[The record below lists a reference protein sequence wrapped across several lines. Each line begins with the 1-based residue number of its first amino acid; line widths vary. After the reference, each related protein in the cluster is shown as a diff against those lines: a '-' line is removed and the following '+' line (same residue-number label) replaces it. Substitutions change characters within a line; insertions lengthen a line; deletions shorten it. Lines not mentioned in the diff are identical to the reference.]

1 MLRLKQNRSKVSVEK
16 ELAESNRQL
25 VKANERN
32 HNLQQEIKTILENK
46 KLIEDNL
53 KQEIERLNEELK
65 AERDFR
71 RDRQQYNEID
81 HKKSFGPCSFINS
94 CLGLY
99 HLKALIIK
107 FIFNPKTRS
116 LSMQK
121 VRKTFSAFYKQF
133 ILRTKKI

>member
-1 MLRLKQNRSKVSVEK
+1 MKQNRSKVSVEK

-32 HNLQQEIKTILENK
+32 HSLQQEIKTMLENK

-81 HKKSFGPCSFINS
+81 YKKSFGPCS
-94 CLGLY
+94 
-99 HLKALIIK
+99 
-107 FIFNPKTRS
+107 
-116 LSMQK
+116 
-121 VRKTFSAFYKQF
+121 
-133 ILRTKKI
+133 

>member
-46 KLIEDNL
+46 QLIEDNL

-81 HKKSFGPCSFINS
+81 HKMV
-94 CLGLY
+94 Y
-99 HLKALIIK
+99 
-107 FIFNPKTRS
+107 
-116 LSMQK
+116 
-121 VRKTFSAFYKQF
+121 QF
-133 ILRTKKI
+133 LAVLAYTISKL